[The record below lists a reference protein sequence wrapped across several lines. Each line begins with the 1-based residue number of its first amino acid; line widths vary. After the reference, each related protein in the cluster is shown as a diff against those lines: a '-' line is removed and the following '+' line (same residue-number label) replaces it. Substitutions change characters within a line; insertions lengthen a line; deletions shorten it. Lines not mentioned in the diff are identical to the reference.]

1 MRCLECPMWHP
12 MSEDSGY
19 CLYSNCET
27 HPNHV
32 CRTMKNCTPKVI
44 KGIPN
49 IPEDADIPI
58 KKKMITI
65 MLEKKM

>member
-1 MRCLECPMWHP
+1 
-12 MSEDSGY
+12 
-19 CLYSNCET
+19 
-27 HPNHV
+27 
-32 CRTMKNCTPKVI
+32 MKGCTPKVI